1 MSDTVAQA
9 VFAIEGLEEMTALD
23 GRALKAWRVVRIAR
37 DNQQPTVEAWLSPAL
52 EYLPARLRVTQ
63 ANGDFMD
70 YLATKAFAVTV
81 LPPTR

>member
-1 MSDTVAQA
+1 MSDSAQSPTER
-9 VFAIEGLEEMTALD
+9 ITGWLETNL
-23 GRALKAWRVVRIAR
+23 GGRVVRIAR
-37 DNQQPTVEAWLSPAL
+37 DNQQPTLEAWLSPAL

>member
-1 MSDTVAQA
+1 M
-9 VFAIEGLEEMTALD
+9 
-23 GRALKAWRVVRIAR
+23 VRIAR